1 MSIKR
6 FHELTANFFVSA
18 DVQEISIAKGEN
30 LYTQGTT
37 QEYIFMLLK
46 GELNIMQ
53 KKQVLW
59 QAQEQE
65 YIGIT
70 SFFSEEKEYSA
81 SVKACKDSDVIAIP
95 ISDFRD
101 ALINSPELNQSLM
114 NLFCDRID
122 LTFEKVKARTK
133 LSRKK
138 RLVNLLIRKSE
149 QMIPEN
155 KIIVPYS
162 LIDISEQ
169 VNISYNFVKHF
180 LEELQTKKL
189 IKLRK
194 EKVEITDLN
203 GLKLVSQMKGL
214 MSIKE

>member
-1 MSIKR
+1 MSIKK
-6 FHELTANFFVSA
+6 FHELTTDLFVGA
-18 DVQEISIAKGEN
+18 EAQEVAIAKGEM
-30 LYTQGTT
+30 LYSQGAT
-37 QEYIFMLLK
+37 QEYVFMLLN

-53 KKQVLW
+53 EKQVLW
-59 QAQEQE
+59 QAQTEE

-70 SFFSEEKEYSA
+70 SFFSEEKQYST
-81 SVKACKDSDVIAIP
+81 SVKACKDSEVIRIP

-101 ALINSPELNQSLM
+101 ALIKYPELNQSLM

-122 LTFEKVKARTK
+122 LTFEKVKSRTK

-138 RLVNLLIRKSE
+138 RLINLLIRKAE
-149 QMIPEN
+149 EMIPEG

-169 VNISYNFVKHF
+169 VNISYNFVKQF

-189 IKLRK
+189 IKLKK

>member
-1 MSIKR
+1 M
-6 FHELTANFFVSA
+6 FHDLTSNFFVGA
-18 DVQEISIAKGEN
+18 NVQEVSIAKGKE
-30 LYTQGTT
+30 LYSQGAS
-37 QEYIFMLLK
+37 QDFIYMLLR

-53 KKQVLW
+53 QNQMLW

-70 SFFSEEKEYSA
+70 SFFSEETQYST
-81 SVKACKDSDVIAIP
+81 SVKACKDSVVMQIP
-95 ISDFRD
+95 ISDFKD
-101 ALINSPELNQSLM
+101 AIVKYPELNQSIM

-122 LTFEKVKARTK
+122 LTFEKVKSRTK

-138 RLVNLLIRKSE
+138 RLVNLLIKKAE
-149 QMIPEN
+149 KIIPEG

-169 VNISYNFVKHF
+169 VNISYNFVKQF

-189 IKLRK
+189 IKLKK

-214 MSIKE
+214 MRIKE